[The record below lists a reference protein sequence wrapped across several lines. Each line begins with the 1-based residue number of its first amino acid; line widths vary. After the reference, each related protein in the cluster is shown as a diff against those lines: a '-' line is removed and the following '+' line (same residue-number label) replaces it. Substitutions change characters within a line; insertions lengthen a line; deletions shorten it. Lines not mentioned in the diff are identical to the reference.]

1 MNDEANDGHRENAG
15 EAELSDQEIEARVF
29 RKLEARQKEWDCGQD
44 AATVILQY
52 PDNRTLF
59 QRVVGWWHLRR
70 QSRNRKTEDVGVET
84 GSEPE

>member
-1 MNDEANDGHRENAG
+1 MNDEANARHRENAG

-29 RKLEARQKEWDCGQD
+29 RELEAKQREWDSDHD
-44 AATVILQY
+44 AATVIFQY

-59 QRVVGWWHLRR
+59 QRIAAWWHLQR
-70 QSRNRKTEDVGVET
+70 QSRNQKREDVGVET

>member
-1 MNDEANDGHRENAG
+1 MYDEANDRHRESAG

-29 RKLEARQKEWDCGQD
+29 RKLKAQQKKWDRDQD
-44 AATVILQY
+44 TAILILQY

-59 QRVVGWWHLRR
+59 QRVVGWWFLRH
-70 QSRNRKTEDVGVET
+70 QGRNRKTEHVGVET